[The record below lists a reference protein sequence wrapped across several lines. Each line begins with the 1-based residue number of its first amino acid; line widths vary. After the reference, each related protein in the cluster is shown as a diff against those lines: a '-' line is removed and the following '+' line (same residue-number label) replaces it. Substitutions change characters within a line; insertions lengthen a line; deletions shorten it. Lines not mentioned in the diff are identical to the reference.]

1 MSVRG
6 GLLPHTGNE
15 GRSTGYLK
23 CLYTN
28 AQSLGNKQGELEVLV
43 MSKNYDVIGIT
54 ETWWDNSHDW
64 STVMDGYKLFRKDRQ
79 GRKGGGVALYVRE
92 QYDCSELRYETVEKP
107 ECLWIKFRSVCNKS
121 DVVVGVCYRPPDQG
135 DEVDEAF
142 FRKLTEAT
150 RSHAL
155 ILMGDFNFPDIC
167 WESNTAVHR
176 QSRKFLE
183 SVGDNFLAQ
192 VLEEPT
198 GGDAFLD
205 LLLTNRVELVGEAK
219 MDGNLGGIDHE
230 LVEFRILT
238 QGRKVSSRIRT
249 QDFRKADFDSLRER
263 MARIPWGTNLKGKG
277 VQESWLYFKESLLRL
292 QGQTIPMSR
301 KNSKY
306 GRRPAWLNGEILAD
320 LKHKKEAYKK
330 WKVGHMTRE
339 EYKNI
344 ARACRND
351 IRRAKSHLELQLA
364 RDVKSNKKGF
374 FRYVGNKKKA
384 KESVGPLLNEGGNLV
399 TEDVE
404 KANVLNAFFASVFTN
419 KVSSQTAALGI
430 TKWGRDGQPSVEI
443 EVVRDYL
450 EKLDVHKS
458 MGPEELHPRVLKE
471 LAAVIAEPLAII
483 FENSWRTGEVPDDW
497 KKANVVP
504 IFKKGKKE
512 DPGNYRPVSLTSVPG
527 KIMEQVLKESILKHL
542 HERKVIRN
550 SQHGFTKGR
559 SCLTNLIAF
568 YDEITGSV
576 DEGKAVDVLFLDFS
590 KAFDTVSHS
599 ILVSKLRKYGL
610 DECTIRWVE
619 SWLDCR
625 ARRVVINGSM
635 SSWQPVSSGVPQGSV
650 LGPVLFNIFINDLE
664 DGVDCTLSK
673 FADDTKLG
681 GVVDMLEGRDRI
693 QKDLDKLEDWAKRN
707 LMRFNKDKCRVL
719 HLGWKNPMHRYRLGT
734 EWLGSS
740 SAEKDLGV
748 TVDEK
753 LDMSQQCALVAKKAN
768 GILGCI
774 SRGIASRSRDV
785 IVPLYS
791 TLVRPHLEYCVQFWA
806 PHYKKD
812 VDKLER
818 VQRRA
823 TKIIRGLEHMTYEE
837 RLREVGLFS
846 LQKRRMRGD
855 LIAAFNYLKGGSKE
869 DGSRLF
875 SMVADD
881 RTRSNGLKLQWGR
894 FRLDIRKN
902 FFTKRVVKHWN
913 ALPREVEVEV
923 ESPSL
928 EVFKVRLD
936 KALAGMI

>member
-1 MSVRG
+1 MASMEPAQ
-6 GLLPHTGNE
+6 LTLAI
-15 GRSTGYLK
+15 RSTLNTTRIIQQYMQDQNLAKRYRARRRRQRGDVSDEDMD
-23 CLYTN
+23 TDFS
-28 AQSLGNKQGELEVLV
+28 QSMGLAIVGIRVLMGQV
-43 MSKNYDVIGIT
+43 HAMEHRFWAR
-54 ETWWDNSHDW
+54 ETSTDWWDRIVLQVWDDSQWLQNFH
-64 STVMDGYKLFRKDRQ
+64 M
-79 GRKGGGVALYVRE
+79 RKGTFMELCDLLSPALKRMNTKMRAA
-92 QYDCSELRYETVEKP
+92 LTVEKRVAIA
-107 ECLWIKFRSVCNKS
+107 LWKLAMPDSYWSVRNQFGVGKSAVGAAVMQVPNAIK
-121 DVVVGVCYRPPDQG
+121 
-135 DEVDEAF
+135 
-142 FRKLTEAT
+142 
-150 RSHAL
+150 
-155 ILMGDFNFPDIC
+155 
-167 WESNTAVHR
+167 
-176 QSRKFLE
+176 
-183 SVGDNFLAQ
+183 
-192 VLEEPT
+192 
-198 GGDAFLD
+198 D
-205 LLLTNRVELVGEAK
+205 LLMSKVVTLGNVQVIV
-219 MDGNLGGIDHE
+219 DG
-230 LVEFRILT
+230 F
-238 QGRKVSSRIRT
+238 
-249 QDFRKADFDSLRER
+249 AA
-263 MARIPWGTNLKGKG
+263 M
-277 VQESWLYFKESLLRL
+277 
-292 QGQTIPMSR
+292 
-301 KNSKY
+301 
-306 GRRPAWLNGEILAD
+306 
-320 LKHKKEAYKK
+320 
-330 WKVGHMTRE
+330 
-339 EYKNI
+339 
-344 ARACRND
+344 
-351 IRRAKSHLELQLA
+351 
-364 RDVKSNKKGF
+364 GF
-374 FRYVGNKKKA
+374 FKK
-384 KESVGPLLNEGGNLV
+384 
-399 TEDVE
+399 
-404 KANVLNAFFASVFTN
+404 
-419 KVSSQTAALGI
+419 
-430 TKWGRDGQPSVEI
+430 
-443 EVVRDYL
+443 
-450 EKLDVHKS
+450 
-458 MGPEELHPRVLKE
+458 
-471 LAAVIAEPLAII
+471 
-483 FENSWRTGEVPDDW
+483 
-497 KKANVVP
+497 

-619 SWLDCR
+619 SWLDWR
-625 ARRVVINGSM
+625 AQRVVINGSM

-681 GVVDMLEGRDRI
+681 GAVDTLEGRDRI

-719 HLGWKNPMHRYRLGT
+719 HLGGKNPMHSYRLGT

-812 VDKLER
+812 VEKLER

-823 TKIIRGLEHMTYEE
+823 TKMIRGLEHMTYEE
-837 RLREVGLFS
+837 RLRELGLFS

-855 LIAAFNYLKGGSKE
+855 LITAFNYLKGGSKE

-913 ALPREVEVEV
+913 ALPREVV

>member
-1 MSVRG
+1 MTKSTARLQLELAKFQAEERQREHERQIELMRLKKEEKEEERKHVEEEKEEERKHVEEVERIKARQNIPTNPCNPSPGTTSHPRKFPTYKAGDDTEAFLENFDRACLGYNISTDQYMVELRPQLNGPLAEVAAEMPKEHMNKYELFKSKARVR
-6 GLLPHTGNE
+6 
-15 GRSTGYLK
+15 
-23 CLYTN
+23 
-28 AQSLGNKQGELEVLV
+28 
-43 MSKNYDVIGIT
+43 MGIT
-54 ETWWDNSHDW
+54 
-64 STVMDGYKLFRKDRQ
+64 
-79 GRKGGGVALYVRE
+79 
-92 QYDCSELRYETVEKP
+92 P
-107 ECLWIKFRSVCNKS
+107 E
-121 DVVVGVCYRPPDQG
+121 
-135 DEVDEAF
+135 
-142 FRKLTEAT
+142 
-150 RSHAL
+150 
-155 ILMGDFNFPDIC
+155 
-167 WESNTAVHR
+167 
-176 QSRKFLE
+176 QSRW
-183 SVGDNFLAQ
+183 
-192 VLEEPT
+192 
-198 GGDAFLD
+198 
-205 LLLTNRVELVGEAK
+205 R
-219 MDGNLGGIDHE
+219 
-230 LVEFRILT
+230 FR
-238 QGRKVSSRIRT
+238 
-249 QDFRKADFDSLRER
+249 ALRWK
-263 MARIPWGTNLKGKG
+263 PD
-277 VQESWLYFKESLLRL
+277 
-292 QGQTIPMSR
+292 MSFTR
-301 KNSKY
+301 
-306 GRRPAWLNGEILAD
+306 
-320 LKHKKEAYKK
+320 HAY
-330 WKVGHMTRE
+330 H
-339 EYKNI
+339 I
-344 ARACRND
+344 
-351 IRRAKSHLELQLA
+351 
-364 RDVKSNKKGF
+364 VK
-374 FRYVGNKKKA
+374 
-384 KESVGPLLNEGGNLV
+384 P
-399 TEDVE
+399 
-404 KANVLNAFFASVFTN
+404 
-419 KVSSQTAALGI
+419 
-430 TKWGRDGQPSVEI
+430 
-443 EVVRDYL
+443 
-450 EKLDVHKS
+450 
-458 MGPEELHPRVLKE
+458 
-471 LAAVIAEPLAII
+471 
-483 FENSWRTGEVPDDW
+483 WRTGEVPDDW

-512 DPGNYRPVSLTSVPG
+512 DPGNYRPVSLTSIPG

-599 ILVSKLRKYGL
+599 ILVTKLRKYGL

-625 ARRVVINGSM
+625 AQRVVINGSM

-681 GVVDMLEGRDRI
+681 GVVDTLEGRDRI
-693 QKDLDKLEDWAKRN
+693 QKDLDQLEDWAKRN

-719 HLGWKNPMHRYRLGT
+719 HLGRKNPMHSYRLGT

-806 PHYKKD
+806 PHFKKD

-823 TKIIRGLEHMTYEE
+823 IKMIRGLEHMSYEE
-837 RLREVGLFS
+837 RLRELGLFS

-869 DGSRLF
+869 DGSRRF

-913 ALPREVEVEV
+913 VLPREVV

>member
-6 GLLPHTGNE
+6 GFLPHTGNE

-43 MSKNYDVIGIT
+43 MSRNYDVIGIT

-142 FRKLTEAT
+142 FRQLTEAT

-198 GGDAFLD
+198 RGGAFLD
-205 LLLTNRVELVGEAK
+205 LLLTNRVELVWEAK
-219 MDGNLGGIDHE
+219 VDGNLGGSDHE

-249 QDFRKADFDSLRER
+249 LDFRKADFDSLRER
-263 MARIPWGTNLKGKG
+263 MARIPWENNMRGKG

-306 GRRPAWLNGEILAD
+306 GRRPAWLHGEILAD

-458 MGPEELHPRVLKE
+458 MGPDELHPRVLKE

-497 KKANVVP
+497 KKANVVL

-576 DEGKAVDVLFLDFS
+576 DEGKAVDVLFLDFR

-625 ARRVVINGSM
+625 AQRVVINGSM

-681 GVVDMLEGRDRI
+681 GVVDTLEGRDRI

-719 HLGWKNPMHRYRLGT
+719 HLGWKNPVHRYRLGT

-818 VQRRA
+818 VQQRA
-823 TKIIRGLEHMTYEE
+823 TKMIRGLEHMTYEE
-837 RLREVGLFS
+837 RLRELGLFS

-902 FFTKRVVKHWN
+902 FFIRGW
-913 ALPREVEVEV
+913 
-923 ESPSL
+923 
-928 EVFKVRLD
+928 
-936 KALAGMI
+936 